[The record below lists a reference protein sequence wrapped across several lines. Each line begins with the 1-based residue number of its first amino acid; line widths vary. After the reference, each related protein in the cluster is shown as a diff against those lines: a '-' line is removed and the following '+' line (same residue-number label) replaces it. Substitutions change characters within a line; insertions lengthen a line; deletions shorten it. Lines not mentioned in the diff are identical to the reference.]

1 MEFFGLFRNII
12 YLSIIYALLSFTYRL
27 LRNILICRQIGFPVV
42 IYPLHRMNPISLLS
56 TLFSRWFIQRLPFSL
71 SEWKYLH
78 FYYRDWEFNTK
89 FEQFAEYGDV
99 FIEATSRGWACY
111 IANAEAAYQVFHR
124 MS

>member
-1 MEFFGLFRNII
+1 
-12 YLSIIYALLSFTYRL
+12 
-27 LRNILICRQIGFPVV
+27 
-42 IYPLHRMNPISLLS
+42 MNPISLLS

-124 MS
+124 RDELSFPRILSTTVGLYTPLRCDEYR